1 MTDEELDELQEDLKR
16 MREDTRADL
25 REHSVDPAEFGVELD
40 EDAED

>member
-1 MTDEELDELQEDLKR
+1 MTDELQKDLER

-25 REHSVDPAEFGVELD
+25 REHGIDPAEFGVDLN